1 MDRSSVD
8 QGRTAEPNPFDRAR
22 PSAVPAN
29 PPLVAKCC
37 SADHPNDPDAESCWV
52 CDERFDG
59 AATLVER
66 VPGTL
71 ARLLFEDGTAVAVA
85 DDLMIGRSPISEGLR
100 ATLTVNGRQVSRQ
113 HVVLEIRGWRL
124 YAKDWGSTNGT
135 FLTRRG
141 ERGRRRIPT
150 EDGVPLRIGDSIHF
164 GSRQALVARPTAR

>member
-1 MDRSSVD
+1 MDHSTVD
-8 QGRTAEPNPFDRAR
+8 QQASATPAPDAPAR
-22 PSAVPAN
+22 PSAVPAS
-29 PPLVAKCC
+29 PPLAAKCC
-37 SADHPNDPDAESCWV
+37 AADHPNDPDAESCWI
-52 CDERFDG
+52 CGNPFHG

-66 VPGTL
+66 TPGTL
-71 ARLLFEDGTAVAVA
+71 ARLLFEDGTAVEVA
-85 DDLMIGRSPISEGLR
+85 DDLMIGRSPVSEGLR

-113 HVVLEIRGWRL
+113 HLVLEIRGWRL
-124 YAKDWGSTNGT
+124 YARDWGSTNGS